1 MEISVPYGHSTI
13 KGYFPDFCQVDL
25 IEAPNQPALQNP
37 QEAIKDA
44 IVFPKGNFDWKDYI
58 HAKSVGIAVNDKTR
72 PVPYIHLLPPLL
84 DQLAGLGI
92 VDSAITFYIAVGS
105 HAPIQNEQLSTLLP
119 ESIKNRYSVVSHD
132 SEDEHLLI
140 YLGKTT
146 RGTPIITNRR
156 FYESQLKIVVGNIEP
171 HQFAGFSGGVKTAAV
186 GLAGLQTINQNH
198 SLLSDAGCKL
208 GEYESNPIRQDIEEI
223 GEKIGV
229 HFALNAILNQDKKI
243 VHVLAGDP
251 VVVMQTGIPL
261 SRQICQKPVDASYD
275 LLIISPG
282 GYPKDINLYQSQKA
296 LAHASLIIKPGG
308 TIILVAACPEG
319 TGSQKY
325 EAWMKGMTS
334 FNEVLERFKQEGFR
348 IGPHKAFLIARD
360 GSKINLLFISE
371 MDPIK
376 AQSLLLP
383 TSENLQRAIDSVMS
397 GIDKNS
403 RIGVLPHASST
414 IPFIGRA
421 IN

>member
-1 MEISVPYGHSTI
+1 MEIAVPYGHTTI
-13 KGYFPDFCQVDL
+13 KGYFPDFYKVDL
-25 IEAPNQPALQNP
+25 IEAPNPPALQNP
-37 QEAIKDA
+37 QKAIKDA
-44 IVFPKGNFDWKDYI
+44 IVSPKGNFNWKEYEQV
-58 HAKSVGIAVNDKTR
+58 KSVGIAINDKTR
-72 PVPYIHLLPPLL
+72 PVPHKHLLPPLL

-105 HAPIQNEQLSTLLP
+105 HVPIQNDELSTLLP
-119 ESIKNRYSVVSHD
+119 DSITNRYSVVSHD
-132 SEDEHLLI
+132 SEDEQLLI
-140 YLGKTT
+140 SLGETT
-146 RGTPIITNRR
+146 RGTPIITNRS
-156 FYESQLKIVVGNIEP
+156 FHETQLKIVVGNIEP
-171 HQFAGFSGGVKTAAV
+171 HQFAGFSGGVKTAAI
-186 GLAGLQTINQNH
+186 GLAGIQTINQNH
-198 SLLSDAGCKL
+198 SLLSDPKCKL
-208 GEYESNPIRQDIEEI
+208 GEYVSNPIRQDIEEI

-229 HFALNAILNQDKKI
+229 HFALNAILNQDKQI

-261 SRQICQKPVDASYD
+261 SRQICQKPVDSSYD
-275 LLIISPG
+275 LLIVSPG

-308 TIILVAACPEG
+308 TIILAAACPEG

-325 EAWMKGMTS
+325 EAWMKGMTC

-383 TSENLQRAIDSVMS
+383 TRENLQKAIDSVMYR
-397 GIDKNS
+397 IDKNS

>member
-44 IVFPKGNFDWKDYI
+44 IVFPKGKFNWKDYI
-58 HAKSVGIAVNDKTR
+58 HAKSVGIAINDKTR
-72 PVPYIHLLPPLL
+72 PVPHIHLLPPLL

-105 HAPIQNEQLSTLLP
+105 HAPIQNDELSTLLP
-119 ESIKNRYSVVSHD
+119 DSIKNRYSVVSHD
-132 SEDEHLLI
+132 SEDEQLLI

-156 FYESQLKIVVGNIEP
+156 FHESQLKIVVGNIEP
-171 HQFAGFSGGVKTAAV
+171 HQFAGFSGGVKTAAI
-186 GLAGLQTINQNH
+186 GLAGIQTINQNH
-198 SLLSDAGCKL
+198 SLLSDPECKL
-208 GEYESNPIRQDIEEI
+208 GVYESNPIRQDIEEI

-229 HFALNAILNQDKKI
+229 HFALNAILNQDKQI

-360 GSKINLLFISE
+360 GSKIKLLFISE

-383 TSENLQRAIDSVMS
+383 TSENLQKAIDSVMG

-403 RIGVLPHASST
+403 RIGVLTHASST

-421 IN
+421 NN